1 MRAPVRIGR
10 MPLSARTARLGLRAP
25 LAAVAL
31 LAALAGSASAAT
43 SWTKISTVPL
53 SGSTSVPALAVAGTT
68 AVVTWEQETSPSTQ
82 SIISDTF
89 QTSVAAPVAGGAPG
103 TVASNWGEVSS
114 LQALVPTPQGGVLI
128 AYAGIHSLDTADPLN
143 AMVEQQHQPDGSWSA
158 PVPVAS
164 GASGEA
170 STGVYG
176 PAGPIFANNS
186 TGAIYV
192 VANPTVP
199 PSLSAIDLQAPL
211 PAGSDGYSPTLAL
224 DAMGRLWIAWYTS
237 GPSNGVEL
245 QQLDPAS
252 GQPVAPAVQAPLS
265 NDIDNNTLAGVAL
278 ACASTCRVAY
288 GVAPPGSSRDDV
300 VTWAPGEAAP
310 TTIASLAGTNETA
323 GRVLAASYRSDG
335 RLWLAWFNG
344 KTFAYVLGDATGAHG
359 TVQDA
364 GAPVGGG
371 GNTYAMRIKAV
382 GDDLL
387 MVAQFAG
394 SDGALGMYVNTLA
407 PPVPVAVAPGPRQ
420 TDLQTAPGGKGFR
433 IQVQFRVPS
442 ACKPACMAHAEI
454 RTRSGRQQYAVA
466 VASATA
472 PLPGDGKVVLGT
484 RGSVKLPGG
493 RKVRFY
499 LTIVKAQLLRA
510 PFHTVG
516 ANRIADTRLRVW
528 LTTRSGQQLAV
539 RDGRIAVS
547 IARIRSGALPGLSG
561 IL

>member
-1 MRAPVRIGR
+1 
-10 MPLSARTARLGLRAP
+10 MPLSARAARIRLRAP

-31 LAALAGSASAAT
+31 LAVLAGSASAAT

-53 SGSTSVPALAVAGTT
+53 SGSTAVPALGVVGNT
-68 AVVTWEQETSPSTQ
+68 AVVTWYQSTSPSTQ
-82 SIISDTF
+82 SLISDTF
-89 QTSVAAPVAGGAPG
+89 QTSVATPVANGAPG
-103 TVASNWGEVSS
+103 IVAANWGEVSS

-128 AYAGIHSLDTADPLN
+128 AYSGTHSTTSGDPLN

-158 PVPVAS
+158 PVPVAT
-164 GASGEA
+164 GASGNA

-176 PAGPIFANNS
+176 PAGPVFANNS

-192 VANPTVP
+192 VANPTAP
-199 PSLSAIDLQAPL
+199 PSLSGINLQAAL

-224 DAMGRLWIAWYTS
+224 DAMGRLWAAWYTS

-245 QQLDPAS
+245 QQLDPTT

-265 NDIDNNTLAGVAL
+265 NDIDNNTFPGVAL

-288 GVAPPGSSRDDV
+288 GVAPTGSSRDDV
-300 VTWAPGEAAP
+300 VTWAPGESAP
-310 TTIASLAGTNETA
+310 TTIASLAGTHEGA

-335 RLWLAWFNG
+335 RLWLAWWNG
-344 KTFAYVLGDATGAHG
+344 KTYSYVLGDGTGAHG

-364 GAPVGGG
+364 GAPLAGG
-371 GNTYAMRIKAV
+371 GNTFALRIKAV

-387 MVAQFAG
+387 MVTQFAG
-394 SDGALGMYVNTLA
+394 SDGALNMYVNTLA

-420 TDLQTAPGGKGFR
+420 TTLQAAPGGKGFR
-433 IQVQFRVPS
+433 IQVQFRVPA
-442 ACKPACMAHAEI
+442 ACKPSCTARAEI
-454 RTRSGRQQYAVA
+454 RTRNGRQQYAVA
-466 VASATA
+466 VVSATA

-493 RKVRFY
+493 KKVRFY
-499 LTIVKAQLLRA
+499 MTIVKAQLLRA
-510 PFHTVG
+510 PFHTQG

-528 LTTRSGQQLAV
+528 LTTKSGQQLAV

-547 IARIRSGALPGLSG
+547 IARIKSGALPGLSG